1 MLPTLSRRDA
11 LRGAAALTALAAT
24 GGPAFAQQQF
34 FRIGTG
40 GTAGTYFPI
49 GGIIANAIS
58 TDKIVATAQSS
69 NGSVAN
75 VNAIASGAAESG
87 FSQSDVA
94 SWAFT
99 GTGVFEGRPK
109 IEDLRAIANLYA
121 ETVHIVVKKGV
132 AKSIGE
138 LKGKRISIDE
148 PGSGSLINAK
158 AILAAYGIK
167 DGDYK
172 AENLKPG
179 PAAEKLKDGGI
190 DAFFITGGYPLAAV
204 TELATTTG
212 VELLPIDGA
221 PAKALLASAKFFAA
235 DKIGDGV
242 YKDVKGVDTVSVG
255 AQWVTS
261 AKVSADV
268 VYEVTKALWS
278 PKTRAALDAGHAKGK
293 AIQSATALAGLG
305 IPLHDGAARFYK
317 EAGLLK

>member
-1 MLPTLSRRDA
+1 MTLTLSRREA
-11 LRGAAALTALAAT
+11 LRGAAALSALAAA
-24 GGPAFAQQQF
+24 GGPALAQQQF

-58 TDKIVATAQSS
+58 TDKIVATAQAS

-94 SWAFT
+94 SWAYT
-99 GTGVFEGRPK
+99 GTGVFEGKTK

-132 AKSIGE
+132 AKSVVD

-158 AILAAYGIK
+158 AILLAYGIK
-167 DGDYK
+167 DADYK

-179 PAAEKLKDGGI
+179 PAAEKLKDGGL

-212 VELLPIDGA
+212 VELLPIDGE
-221 PAKALLASAKFFAA
+221 PAKALLASAKFFAP

-261 AKVSADV
+261 AKVSADL
-268 VYEVTKALWS
+268 VYEVTKGLWS
-278 PKTRAALDAGHAKGK
+278 DKTRAALDAGHAKGK
-293 AIQSATALAGLG
+293 AIQRATALSGLG
-305 IPLHDGAARFYK
+305 IPLHPGAEKFYK